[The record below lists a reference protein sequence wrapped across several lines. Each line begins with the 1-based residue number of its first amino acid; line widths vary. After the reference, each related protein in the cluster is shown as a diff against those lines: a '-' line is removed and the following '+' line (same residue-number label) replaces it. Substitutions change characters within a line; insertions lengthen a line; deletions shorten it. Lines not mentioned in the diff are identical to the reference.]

1 MDKLDYAKELLLAVM
16 FGIIGRAIHFVRHDQ
31 RPLGL
36 KLFLYEIPIA
46 VGFGIMGGGI
56 AQWLEIKGMTQS
68 AVMIASGYIGPR
80 IVDILIDNFP
90 AYISSKIKK

>member
-16 FGIIGRAIHFVRHDQ
+16 FGVIGRAIHFVRHHN
-31 RPLGL
+31 RPLGF

-56 AQWLEIKGMTQS
+56 AQWLEIIGMAQS
-68 AVMIASGYIGPR
+68 ATMIASGYIGPR
-80 IVDILIDNFP
+80 VVDILVDNLP
-90 AYISSKIKK
+90 AYISAKIKK